1 MSFSAGGSVRV
12 DIVQVRPQ
20 IVAVV
25 REIIHRDRMTE
36 RLGRAFQEVGAAV
49 TRQRVATTGPR
60 FARWHS
66 FGEIVDLE
74 AGLPV
79 ATQIVPEG
87 DVVPSSLPGGAM
99 AHTTHMGGYEGLE
112 AVYTALSAWLER
124 TGKHAGAGPWESYT
138 TDPLG
143 EPDPERWRT
152 DIYWPLS

>member
-79 ATQIVPEG
+79 AAQIVPDG

-99 AHTTHMGGYEGLE
+99 AHTTHMG
-112 AVYTALSAWLER
+112 
-124 TGKHAGAGPWESYT
+124 
-138 TDPLG
+138 
-143 EPDPERWRT
+143 
-152 DIYWPLS
+152 